1 MATRGASG
9 RRWRSRWSRRGGGG
23 QPGPGARRAI
33 TDAQLEHIYKTGSWD
48 TCQCDALPEG
58 VDYVVFNQAVNA
70 GLGQSAKW
78 LQAAVGVAVD
88 GGMGPQT
95 IAVALQRAPGPVI
108 NAMCDARAGIFAA
121 SSPWRLV
128 ADVRARL
135 ASPGR
140 GCAGAWPAAGYRC
153 CGTGSARASSGGH
166 RYSAV
171 RGVRHRVSWVT
182 WRLGREAARSAGD
195 HRRRHLWP
203 RHRSG
208 FTGLST
214 RRGVN

>member
-1 MATRGASG
+1 MAGGA
-9 RRWRSRWSRRGGGG
+9 RWRSRWS
-23 QPGPGARRAI
+23 RRAI

-95 IAVALQRAPGPVI
+95 IAAALQRAPGPVI
-108 NAMCDARAGIFAA
+108 NAMCDTRAGIFAA

-135 ASPGR
+135 ASPAGR
-140 GCAGAWPAAGYRC
+140 RAGQHGLQVTGSGPPHAGSWGARARRRPPAAALMQR
-153 CGTGSARASSGGH
+153 
-166 RYSAV
+166 AV
-171 RGVRHRVSWVT
+171 RETS
-182 WRLGREAARSAGD
+182 
-195 HRRRHLWP
+195 
-203 RHRSG
+203 
-208 FTGLST
+208 
-214 RRGVN
+214 